1 MEFIQSLDYQ
11 ILSFIVESVR
21 SNFLTPIMLFITRL
35 GDGGIIWLILAT
47 FCLLKKKTRPCG
59 AAMLLSLVIGLL
71 IGNLTIKPLVAR
83 PRPFLTYPE
92 LTNLVEQGGY
102 SFPSAHAMSS
112 FAAATVFYIFF
123 LKCRHAAYGI
133 PVLIL
138 AALIALSR
146 LYVCVH
152 YPSDVLC
159 GTLLGIVIAIIS
171 VWLITRSNAFRK
183 NMQEDVPHEK

>member
-11 ILSFIVESVR
+11 ILSFIAESVR
-21 SNFLTPIMLFITRL
+21 SDFLTPIMLFITRL
-35 GDGGIIWLILAT
+35 GDGGIVWLILAAI
-47 FCLLKKKTRPCG
+47 CLVKKKTRPCG

-92 LTNLVEQGGY
+92 LTNLVAQGGY

-112 FAAATVFYIFF
+112 FAAATVFYLFF
-123 LKCRHAAYGI
+123 RKSGHTAYGI

-171 VWLITRSNAFRK
+171 VWLIKRSKVLRR
-183 NMQEDVPHEK
+183 NMQEDFPHEK

>member
-11 ILSFIVESVR
+11 ILSFIAESVR
-21 SNFLTPIMLFITRL
+21 SDFLTPIMLFITRL
-35 GDGGIIWLILAT
+35 GDGGIVWLILAT
-47 FCLLKKKTRPCG
+47 LCLLKKKTRPCG

-71 IGNLTIKPLVAR
+71 IGNLTIKPLVSR

-112 FAAATVFYIFF
+112 FAAATVFYLFF
-123 LKCRHAAYGI
+123 RKNGHTAYSV

-159 GTLLGIVIAIIS
+159 GTLLGIVIAVIS
-171 VWLITRSNAFRK
+171 VWLIKHSKVLRR
-183 NMQEDVPHEK
+183 NMQEDFPHEK

>member
-35 GDGGIIWLILAT
+35 GDGGIVWLILAAI
-47 FCLLKKKTRPCG
+47 CLVKKKTRPCG

-92 LTNLVEQGGY
+92 LTNLVAQGGY

-112 FAAATVFYIFF
+112 FAAATVFYLFSR
-123 LKCRHAAYGI
+123 KHGHAAHGI
-133 PVLIL
+133 PALIL

-183 NMQEDVPHEK
+183 NMQEDIPHEK

>member
-11 ILSFIVESVR
+11 ILSFIAESVR
-21 SNFLTPIMLFITRL
+21 SDFLTPIMLFITRL
-35 GDGGIIWLILAT
+35 GDGGIVWLILAAI
-47 FCLLKKKTRPCG
+47 CLVKKKTRPCG

-92 LTNLVEQGGY
+92 LTNLVAQGGY

-112 FAAATVFYIFF
+112 FAAATVFYLFF
-123 LKCRHAAYGI
+123 RKNGHTAYGI

-159 GTLLGIVIAIIS
+159 GTLLGIVIAVIS
-171 VWLITRSNAFRK
+171 VWLIKRSKVLRR
-183 NMQEDVPHEK
+183 NMQEDFPHEK